1 MFRAPARAP
10 ARSPVPAPAAALLVL
25 FVFLVVGAV
34 RVRTP
39 LEISFCKASKT
50 YDELHHFA
58 IIRLHFLP
66 DTDQAICS

>member
-25 FVFLVVGAV
+25 SAFLVVGVV
-34 RVRTP
+34 RVRTF

-58 IIRLHFLP
+58 IIRLHFSP
-66 DTDQAICS
+66 RY